1 MILTRGLMA
10 TTYTTSNNS
19 ATWILTNAAGCD
31 STVTLDLTITNSN
44 SGTDTQS
51 ACDTYTWIDGN
62 TYTVSNNSATV
73 MLSNTNGCD
82 SLVTLDLT
90 INNSYSTTDVQG
102 ACDSYTWIDG
112 NTYTTSNN
120 TASFMLSS
128 MTGCDSLV
136 TLDLTIDNS
145 LTGTDAQSACDSYT
159 WIDGVTYTSS
169 NSSATILLTASGGC
183 DSLVTLDLTIG
194 NSNTGIDTQTAC
206 DTYTWIDGN
215 TYTTVTIVLH
225 GY

>member
-1 MILTRGLMA
+1 M
-10 TTYTTSNNS
+10 
-19 ATWILTNAAGCD
+19 
-31 STVTLDLTITNSN
+31 
-44 SGTDTQS
+44 
-51 ACDTYTWIDGN
+51 
-62 TYTVSNNSATV
+62 
-73 MLSNTNGCD
+73 GCD

-145 LTGTDAQSACDSYT
+145 LTGTDRKMHVILTHGLMELLILQVTAQQQYS
-159 WIDGVTYTSS
+159 
-169 NSSATILLTASGGC
+169 
-183 DSLVTLDLTIG
+183 
-194 NSNTGIDTQTAC
+194 
-206 DTYTWIDGN
+206 
-215 TYTTVTIVLH
+215 
-225 GY
+225 